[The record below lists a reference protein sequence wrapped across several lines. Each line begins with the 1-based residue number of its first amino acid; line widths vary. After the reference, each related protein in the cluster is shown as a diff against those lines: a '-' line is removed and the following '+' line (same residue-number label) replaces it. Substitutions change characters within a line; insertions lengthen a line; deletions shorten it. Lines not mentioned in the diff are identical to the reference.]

1 MQIVGA
7 NCNVCD
13 RKISF
18 APDAGECPDCEV
30 IFHKNCLEDPQRCP
44 KCGADYS
51 QRLRAHLDIANKQS
65 VADVEGGRRIIL
77 VCGVALVGLQLMVTL
92 SRLFEGTSG
101 AVLDAVRLTL
111 LLLAFLFL
119 YLGFRWARL
128 WLTIV
133 LGLAVLTSVGG
144 TIKGIRTADMPLL
157 ITGGLLSVVYG
168 AIFVYVAFSPRVTRY
183 IESFPRRLT

>member
-1 MQIVGA
+1 
-7 NCNVCD
+7 
-13 RKISF
+13 
-18 APDAGECPDCEV
+18 
-30 IFHKNCLEDPQRCP
+30 
-44 KCGADYS
+44 
-51 QRLRAHLDIANKQS
+51 
-65 VADVEGGRRIIL
+65 
-77 VCGVALVGLQLMVTL
+77 MVTL

-144 TIKGIRTADMPLL
+144 TIKGIRTAGMPLL